1 MTVLSFKVPSDKSFF
16 EKMQFLTPGAASA
29 RRRFVVPVRTV
40 LYLYTFSH
48 GFLAK
53 NRFVW
58 IFSHLFCMNMTLHIH
73 SPNAAPDEFSA
84 SRGKKI
90 PSAAEESLRGGD
102 FSFLM
107 SVTHFR
113 SGSCARAR
121 GGASPRRGASRSTP
135 PEEGSHHHR
144 SNRHGP
150 YAGKQEYAQC
160 RRHLG

>member
-1 MTVLSFKVPSDKSFF
+1 MTILSFKVPSDKSFF
-16 EKMQFLTPGAASA
+16 EKMQFLIPGAASA
-29 RRRFVVPVRTV
+29 RRRFVVPVRTA
-40 LYLYTFSH
+40 LYLYAFSR

-58 IFSHLFCMNMTLHIH
+58 IFSRLFCMNMTLHIH

-84 SRGKKI
+84 SRGKKF

-121 GGASPRRGASRSTP
+121 GGASPRQGEFP
-135 PEEGSHHHR
+135 HR
-144 SNRHGP
+144 S
-150 YAGKQEYAQC
+150 A
-160 RRHLG
+160 RRGVSAAPAPPPARAAPARGRSAPATRT